1 MRQIIL
7 DTETTG
13 LKPSDGHKIIEIGCV
28 EVIDRRVTGRHY
40 HKYLNPEREIDAGAT
55 AVHGKTW
62 DMLRSEPRFA
72 DIVDELLDFLGQAQ
86 LIIHNAPFDMG
97 FINWEMKTLRLP
109 ALGCEVL
116 DTLPLARS
124 RHPGQKN
131 DLDSLCR
138 RYQID
143 NTRRDLHGA
152 LLDAELLARVYL
164 SMTGGQV
171 SMLLDHEPA
180 EQTSANAPTA
190 SNRHADILKNR
201 PKLSVVQANPIE
213 LAAHQA
219 YLEGLDKDSK
229 GACLWLH
236 ATDAQCP
243 SPNPS

>member
-13 LKPSDGHKIIEIGCV
+13 LKPSDGHKIIEIGCI

-40 HKYLNPEREIDAGAT
+40 HKFLNPEREIDAGAT

-62 DMLRSEPRFA
+62 DMLRNEPRFA
-72 DIVDELLDFLGQAQ
+72 DVVEEFLDYLGQAQ

-97 FINWEMKTLRLP
+97 FLNWELKTLRLP
-109 ALGCEVL
+109 ALGCEVI
-116 DTLPLARS
+116 DTLPLARG

-171 SMLLDHEPA
+171 SMLLDHESA
-180 EQTSANAPTA
+180 EQSSANALAAT
-190 SNRHADILKNR
+190 NRHADILKNR
-201 PKLSVVQANPIE
+201 PKLPVIAASADEMV
-213 LAAHQA
+213 AHQN

-229 GACLWLH
+229 GVCLWLH
-236 ATDAQCP
+236 GASA
-243 SPNPS
+243 